1 MRSTPSSP
9 ATAATPP
16 RTVVPHGPSGL
27 LAVPLAAL
35 LAVLAG
41 CSTAPPGPAA
51 PPEKIQTQV
60 DTRAPAVARPATATT
75 AAATPGAARA
85 TPPAAAASG
94 AAPAAPAA
102 AASAPSGFAGLF
114 PGAGPG
120 APPPFATVIR
130 EAKRIEGPLTLWQKD
145 ERVWI
150 ELKPSDLGRPF
161 LLSPKIKSG
170 IGEAWVLGGLMAYPV
185 GGAGG
190 VQLVEFA
197 KVNNT
202 VRLLARNTDVVVKPG
217 TPEARAVADAYS
229 PSLLGATPVASAPH
243 PERKSILVEANPLF
257 LNDMLGV
264 GMMLQR
270 AFRQGYSLER
280 SNTLITGV
288 RTSPDAVIIETQAH
302 YYTGNIATPMFG
314 LPPGAMPPS
323 APRYLP
329 DTRSMFVGL
338 HFSLAPLP
346 EQPMAARLADPRV
359 GLFTTTLLN
368 FSDDLQL
375 TPRQRVVNRWRLEK
389 KDPEAALSEPVKP
402 ITFWIDRNV
411 PMAYRETVRE
421 AVLEWNKAFEK
432 IGFKGALEAKQQPE
446 DAKWDTLDY
455 GYASVRWMMNAEPAF
470 GAIGPSHV
478 DPRSGEILDADI
490 AFEGMGARSVRGLR
504 TQVLPTLSATFSAV
518 LGGGVPTLP
527 AIPGAP
533 DAASASLTEAG
544 GTRPHFASPLA
555 GFPGNKHD
563 HRLCQYGSMA
573 AEQMSYAFE
582 VLEARGELDPD
593 SPAAQRFVLDYIKD
607 SIMHEVGHALGL
619 RHNFRASR
627 VYTEAQLSDLEFTR
641 ANGTTGSVMEYN
653 AVNLPRPGQQGGT
666 PFMTTLGPYDFWA
679 VEYAYKQAPKD
690 AKPEDER
697 KMLQAVA
704 ARSNEPLL
712 AFGTDEDAFFGIDP
726 ETIQMDLG
734 NDPIVFASKRIEIA
748 RDLFRRQEIRDLP
761 EDRDYAVLRRSL
773 GYALNDTTRAV
784 GVLVRQIGGLRTLRD
799 FPGSGREPL
808 VPVRADVQRAALDI
822 ISKSILA
829 PEGLQVSAPL
839 QRRLAPDFQDRAEF
853 GVATDYSVPARLL
866 DLQRAVLGYL
876 MSEWVAYRVLDSVGK
891 FDQPAQAFHLRELYT
906 RLAKDVW
913 SELEAPAPS
922 ASKAGVK
929 RAASTGVAD
938 LAAASS
944 IPLPRRELQREH
956 VNRMAMLVIRPSTRV
971 DARGLLR
978 EQARALATRLEAA
991 VKSPKMDAET
1001 RDHFTDSADTLRRAL
1016 AAQLPRL
1023 GL

>member
-1 MRSTPSSP
+1 MRLIISSSAA
-9 ATAATPP
+9 ATAPA
-16 RTVVPHGPSGL
+16 RTAIRSRPLAL
-27 LAVPLAAL
+27 LAVPLATL
-35 LAVLAG
+35 ILVVSG
-41 CSTAPPGPAA
+41 CATAPSAPSA
-51 PPEKIQTQV
+51 PPEKLQPQV
-60 DTRAPAVARPATATT
+60 DSRAPSGTPVAR
-75 AAATPGAARA
+75 AA
-85 TPPAAAASG
+85 PPAASASG
-94 AAPAAPAA
+94 AAAAAPPA
-102 AASAPSGFAGLF
+102 AASAPPGLAGLF
-114 PGAGPG
+114 PGGGPG
-120 APPPFATVIR
+120 VPPPFATVIR

-145 ERVWI
+145 DKVWI

-161 LLSPKIKSG
+161 LLSPKIKTG

-190 VQLVEFA
+190 VQLVEFV
-197 KVNNT
+197 KVHNT
-202 VRLLARNTDVVVKPG
+202 LRMMARNTDVVAKPG

-229 PSLLGATPVASAPH
+229 PSLLGAAPVASAPH

-288 RTSPDAVIIETQAH
+288 RTSPDAVIIETQNH
-302 YYTGNIATPMFG
+302 YYSPNISTLPFGMMPGGPM
-314 LPPGAMPPS
+314 PS
-323 APRYLP
+323 TPRYLP
-329 DTRSMFVGL
+329 DTRSMLVGL

-346 EQPMAARLADPRV
+346 EQPMASRLADPRV

-368 FSDDLQL
+368 FSDDLPL

-389 KDPEAALSEPVKP
+389 KDATAALSEPVKP

-432 IGFKGALEAKQQPE
+432 IGFKDAIVAKQQPE

-455 GYASVRWMMNAEPAF
+455 GYASVRWMLNAEPAF

-490 AFEGMGARSVRGLR
+490 AFEGMSARSVRGLR
-504 TQVLPTLSATFSAV
+504 TQVLPTLSATLAAT
-518 LGGGVPTLP
+518 LGGGVPTVAALP
-527 AIPGAP
+527 GTG
-533 DAASASLTEAG
+533 DAAGASLAEAANAP
-544 GTRPHFASPLA
+544 PHFATPF
-555 GFPGNKHD
+555 GGGKHD
-563 HRLCQYGSMA
+563 HRLCQYGAMA
-573 AEQMSYAFE
+573 AEQMSYAVD

-593 SPAAQRFVLDYIKD
+593 SPAAQRFVMDYIKD

-653 AVNLPRPGQQGGT
+653 AVNLPRPGQTGGT

-690 AKPEDER
+690 ATLEEER

-734 NDPIVFASKRIEIA
+734 NDPIVFAAKRIDIA
-748 RDLFRRQEIRDLP
+748 RDLFRRQEIRELP

-773 GYALNDTTRAV
+773 GYALNDATRAV

-808 VPVRADVQRAALDI
+808 VPVTAEVQRAALDLI
-822 ISKSILA
+822 ARNVLA

-876 MSEWVAYRVLDSVGK
+876 MSEWIAYRVLDSVGK
-891 FDQPAQAFHLRELYT
+891 FDQPAQAFHLRELYS

-913 SELEAPAPS
+913 SELDVVAAATAP
-922 ASKAGVK
+922 SKAGAK
-929 RAASTGVAD
+929 RAAS
-938 LAAASS
+938 LAAANAEAALTPPIS
-944 IPLPRRELQREH
+944 LPRRELQREH
-956 VNRMAMLVIRPSTRV
+956 VNRMALLVIRPSTRV

-978 EQARALATRLEAA
+978 EQARTLATRLEAA
-991 VKSPKMDAET
+991 AKSTKLDADT
-1001 RDHFTDSADTLRRAL
+1001 RDHFADSADTLRRAL